1 MPDLVLHHP
10 MDVVSECTGQSIETM
25 KNFYLQVTDEHREAA
40 LQVKTQLPPAA
51 SKDPGSQLSGEAK
64 PNPKQSMLHTN

>member
-10 MDVVSECTGQSIETM
+10 MDVVSECTRQSIETM

-40 LQVKTQLPPAA
+40 LQV
-51 SKDPGSQLSGEAK
+51 
-64 PNPKQSMLHTN
+64 